1 MDCDMPEY
9 IPNSDAYE
17 SLIGPAL
24 AVPNMEGSPRVIQ
37 QFKSIAL
44 ACGLAVDCYVAIEF
58 EQISISISRLESSP
72 VG

>member
-1 MDCDMPEY
+1 MPEY

-24 AVPNMEGSPRVIQ
+24 AVPNMEGSPRVIH

-44 ACGLAVDCYVAIEF
+44 ACGLAVDCYVAID
-58 EQISISISRLESSP
+58 LNK
-72 VG
+72 